1 MQTVHSTGVRRLPI
15 GRVTL
20 TGCYDFVLD
29 AVIRCVD
36 TALEGGSAM
45 TQPARRESMVGEIN
59 TLLGRGSEFEGKL
72 TFEGTVRID
81 GTLRGEVFSDDVL
94 IVGEGARVEAE
105 IDVGEIIVQ
114 GQVMGNI
121 RAKRSIELLTP
132 GRVKGDLTTPSLQI
146 DKGVIFEGRCFMEG
160 VSERAS
166 AGTSMAAAR
175 KQQAEIIMEAGA
187 PPPPP
192 KGQAQA
198 NANAN
203 TPKAPAAK

>member
-1 MQTVHSTGVRRLPI
+1 
-15 GRVTL
+15 
-20 TGCYDFVLD
+20 
-29 AVIRCVD
+29 
-36 TALEGGSAM
+36 M

-114 GQVMGNI
+114 GAVVGNI
-121 RAKRSIELLTP
+121 RAKRSIEILTP
-132 GRVKGDLTTPSLQI
+132 GRVKGDLTTPNLQI
-146 DKGVIFEGRCFMEG
+146 DMGVIFEGRCFMEG
-160 VSERAS
+160 VAERMS
-166 AGTSMAAAR
+166 AANSMAAVR
-175 KQQAEIIMEAGA
+175 KPPAEVVMDTVASS

-192 KGQAQA
+192 KVAPAPAPAPTVSSGP
-198 NANAN
+198 
-203 TPKAPAAK
+203 PKAPLPAK

>member
-1 MQTVHSTGVRRLPI
+1 
-15 GRVTL
+15 
-20 TGCYDFVLD
+20 
-29 AVIRCVD
+29 
-36 TALEGGSAM
+36 M

-105 IDVGEIIVQ
+105 VDVGEIIVQ
-114 GQVMGNI
+114 GAVMGNI

-160 VSERAS
+160 VAERMSAGS
-166 AGTSMAAAR
+166 NAGTSMATAR
-175 KQQAEIIMEAGA
+175 KQQAEIIMESPA

-192 KGQAQA
+192 KGQVQA
-198 NANAN
+198 VASAPP
-203 TPKAPAAK
+203 PKAPAAK

>member
-1 MQTVHSTGVRRLPI
+1 
-15 GRVTL
+15 
-20 TGCYDFVLD
+20 
-29 AVIRCVD
+29 
-36 TALEGGSAM
+36 M

-81 GTLRGEVFSDDVL
+81 GTLKGEVFSDDVL

-105 IDVGEIIVQ
+105 VDVGEIIVQ
-114 GQVMGNI
+114 GAVIGNI

-160 VSERAS
+160 VAERLNAAAAGAS
-166 AGTSMAAAR
+166 MNAAR
-175 KQQAEIIMEAGA
+175 KPAAEIVVEG

-192 KGQAQA
+192 AKVTVQGAA
-198 NANAN
+198 PPA
-203 TPKAPAAK
+203 PKATQPSK

>member
-1 MQTVHSTGVRRLPI
+1 MS
-15 GRVTL
+15 
-20 TGCYDFVLD
+20 
-29 AVIRCVD
+29 
-36 TALEGGSAM
+36 
-45 TQPARRESMVGEIN
+45 QPARRESMAGEIN

-105 IDVGEIIVQ
+105 IEVGEIIIQ
-114 GQVMGNI
+114 GVVVGNV

-160 VSERAS
+160 VAEKLGMVGMGNQKRA
-166 AGTSMAAAR
+166 G
-175 KQQAEIIMEAGA
+175 EIVIEAA
-187 PPPPP
+187 PPPVMP
-192 KGQAQA
+192 KGQ
-198 NANAN
+198 NVP
-203 TPKAPAAK
+203 PKPPVTGAK

>member
-1 MQTVHSTGVRRLPI
+1 
-15 GRVTL
+15 
-20 TGCYDFVLD
+20 
-29 AVIRCVD
+29 
-36 TALEGGSAM
+36 M

-105 IDVGEIIVQ
+105 IDVGEIIIQ
-114 GQVMGNI
+114 GTVMGNI
-121 RAKRSIELLTP
+121 RAKRSIEILTP

-160 VSERAS
+160 LAEKGMGNQKRA
-166 AGTSMAAAR
+166 G
-175 KQQAEIIMEAGA
+175 EIVIEASPPPVKPAQPA
-187 PPPPP
+187 PPKSPVT
-192 KGQAQA
+192 G
-198 NANAN
+198 
-203 TPKAPAAK
+203 AK